1 MPDLDAIVA
10 ATRIAWSELILRD
23 LANLAMPSAVM
34 LDRDDDGMVGN
45 ALDDQS
51 SPRHCSCRI
60 LDGDPFI
67 YFFHVPYSK
76 RILRITA
83 AAATPTG
90 DPHW

>member
-67 YFFHVPYSK
+67 YFFSRSLFETDFAHHRGGY
-76 RILRITA
+76 
-83 AAATPTG
+83 